1 MPPPID
7 PGELRQV
14 EKSKKFRT
22 IQPRHQQL
30 GNALETELLGSE
42 VTISTIVTENIEPRV
57 KVHQN
62 MIFSIFDKAFYLN
75 CHLLPVAYPPNVL
88 SNPGDR
94 RQMSVRHSCALE
106 NREVDEKI
114 TANIPMQRRVVG
126 PVKKVYGCR
135 LARFCVCSQ
144 NQGQQVG
151 PAFEKTSV
159 TGTIRARGLVH
170 LGACDSVPGAV
181 ANTASRAKSYMK
193 KKKKGGFHVR
203 RRVRTRAPSAVL

>member
-1 MPPPID
+1 
-7 PGELRQV
+7 
-14 EKSKKFRT
+14 
-22 IQPRHQQL
+22 
-30 GNALETELLGSE
+30 
-42 VTISTIVTENIEPRV
+42 
-57 KVHQN
+57 
-62 MIFSIFDKAFYLN
+62 MIFSLFDKAFYLN

-203 RRVRTRAPSAVL
+203 RRVRTRALQRCYKQHLVTIYEPRNGDRCYSLSWPEPARSRPLSYVDLFSRWASAFAVLYR